1 MPYRPALIEI
11 ETEEYGTILLR
22 SSLITRSISEIGNP
36 NDWSPRELTVKLL
49 SDMIYSPSLDIE
61 EVRSWDDSLVE
72 KIARTWLAEKS
83 GEKWALPEG
92 VPFFEAMQ
100 RGYEE
105 YIEGFYHDIQ
115 ATISKAYAP
124 LFQSINEVIQP
135 QLANFGLQIN
145 QSIQTIQNS
154 INLMSETVLGGVQA
168 NINSIVDSI
177 RIEVPKIQFGGFF
190 ENLPDFSELAKGF
203 EKYDKAA
210 DVLDEAGYQFL
221 FHHWTLAD
229 IAQFVGVDQVDVR
242 VRNAAVT
249 NRLLGMMRSDE
260 FVKTLEA
267 CFQSSS
273 VLRRRWRIIQQ
284 ALIAHNKKNYSLS
297 IPTLL
302 AQVEGMFT
310 DALVLKGIVI
320 KVNGKVCV
328 KDSTGKPKLN
338 KNSKPIELHGLGQKV
353 QNSDLTA
360 ELLLQDL
367 AQFFTS
373 RLIRERN
380 DIMHGHHITY
390 DTAKRSAEL
399 ILNVYVL
406 AAEFAEFESEK

>member
-11 ETEEYGTILLR
+11 EIEEYGTILLR

-49 SDMIYSPSLDIE
+49 SDMIYSPSLDID

-124 LFQSINEVIQP
+124 VFQSINEVIQP

-145 QSIQTIQNS
+145 QSIQAIQNS
-154 INLMSETVLGGVQA
+154 INLMAESVLGNFQA
-168 NINSIVDSI
+168 NLNRIVDSV
-177 RIEVPKIQFGGFF
+177 RIEIPKIQVGGFF
-190 ENLPDFSELAKGF
+190 ENLPDFTELAKRLESYGR
-203 EKYDKAA
+203 AA
-210 DVLDEAGYQFL
+210 DVLNEGGYSFL
-221 FHHWTLAD
+221 LRYWTLAD
-229 IAQFVGVDQVDVR
+229 IGQFVGMDQVDVR

-249 NRLLGMMRSDE
+249 NKLLGMTRQNDFIE
-260 FVKTLEA
+260 ALETY
-267 CFQSSS
+267 FESSS

-284 ALIAHNKKNYSLS
+284 ALIAHQSRNYILS
-297 IPTLL
+297 IPTFL
-302 AQVEGMFT
+302 AQVEGIFT
-310 DALVLKGIVI
+310 DALIVKGMVI
-320 KVNGKVCV
+320 RANGHLYINDGTGNPKLD
-328 KDSTGKPKLN
+328 KKGKP
-338 KNSKPIELHGLGQKV
+338 IQLHGLGQKV
-353 QNSDLTA
+353 QNSDLQSEYILQGLA
-360 ELLLQDL
+360 E
-367 AQFFTS
+367 FFVS
-373 RLIRERN
+373 YLVPERN
-380 DIMHGHHITY
+380 EIMHGSYLSY
-390 DTAKRSAEL
+390 DKAKLSLQL
-399 ILNVYVL
+399 ILNIFLL